1 MYMNIYIY
9 IYIYYILSIT
19 NIYNIYTHILF
30 PVTGIIVINVTKIG
44 NFHFCSPK
52 PKFIG
57 FISWFPRAINQ
68 PIKNK
73 YISTPNKKIKS
84 SMSQI
89 YMVVV
94 INHLAL

>member
-44 NFHFCSPK
+44 NFQFCSPK
-52 PKFIG
+52 LNLLVFFTG
-57 FISWFPRAINQ
+57 SHEQSINQ
-68 PIKNK
+68 SKTNISQPQIKR
-73 YISTPNKKIKS
+73 
-84 SMSQI
+84 
-89 YMVVV
+89 
-94 INHLAL
+94 